1 MQSVIDKLNKQIL
14 MLEMDVAA
22 REDMLKQ
29 SESQKK
35 SSQSEF
41 LQAMLAKDQ
50 VLSDIHSKFL
60 GIQKLEND
68 KA

>member
-1 MQSVIDKLNKQIL
+1 

-22 REDMLKQ
+22 RDDMLKE

-41 LQAMLAKDQ
+41 LLAMLAKDQ

-60 GIQKLEND
+60 GI
-68 KA
+68 

>member
-1 MQSVIDKLNKQIL
+1 MQAVIDSLKKQIL
-14 MLEMDVAA
+14 MLNMDVAA
-22 REDMLKQ
+22 RDDMLKQ

-50 VLSDIHSKFL
+50 VLSDIHSKLFD
-60 GIQKLEND
+60 IQKLEND